1 MHIVE
6 IRRDG
11 ESLGAPMTQMRM
23 WLDARRIEPA
33 TFGMSLT
40 GGGTVF
46 RLTFQDRRHAAA
58 FARAF
63 GGTVLPQPRDRSAA
77 A

>member
-6 IRRDG
+6 IPRDG
-11 ESLGAPMTQMRM
+11 EGLAGPMTQMRM

-40 GGGTVF
+40 PGGTIF
-46 RLTFQDRRHAAA
+46 RLAFRDGRHAAA

-63 GGTVLPQPRDRSAA
+63 SGIVLPQSGDHPVAA
-77 A
+77 

>member
-6 IRRDG
+6 IPRDG
-11 ESLGAPMTQMRM
+11 EGLASPMTQMRM

-33 TFGMSLT
+33 TFGMSLIA
-40 GGGTVF
+40 GGTIF
-46 RLTFQDRRHAAA
+46 RLAFRDRRDAAA

-63 GGTVLPQPRDRSAA
+63 SGIVLPQPGDRPVAA
-77 A
+77 

>member
-6 IRRDG
+6 IPRDG
-11 ESLGAPMTQMRM
+11 EGLAAPMSQMRM

-40 GGGTVF
+40 AGSTIF
-46 RLTFQDRRHAAA
+46 RLTFRDRRHAAA

-63 GGTVLPQPRDRSAA
+63 SGIVLPQPGDRSAA

>member
-6 IRRDG
+6 IPRDG
-11 ESLGAPMTQMRM
+11 EGLASPMTQMRM

-33 TFGMSLT
+33 TFGMSLIA
-40 GGGTVF
+40 GGTIF
-46 RLTFQDRRHAAA
+46 RLAFRDRRDAAA

-63 GGTVLPQPRDRSAA
+63 SGTVLSEPGDHPVAA
-77 A
+77 

>member
-6 IRRDG
+6 IPRDG
-11 ESLGAPMTQMRM
+11 EGLAGPMTQMRM

-33 TFGMSLT
+33 TFGMSLIA
-40 GGGTVF
+40 GGTIF
-46 RLTFQDRRHAAA
+46 RLAFRDRRDAAA

-63 GGTVLPQPRDRSAA
+63 SGIVLPQPGDRPVAA
-77 A
+77 

>member
-6 IRRDG
+6 IRRGG
-11 ESLGAPMTQMRM
+11 EGLAAPMTQMRM

-40 GGGTVF
+40 AGSTIF
-46 RLTFQDRRHAAA
+46 RLTFRDRRHAVA

-63 GGTVLPQPRDRSAA
+63 SGTVLPEPGDRPVAA
-77 A
+77 

>member
-6 IRRDG
+6 IPREG
-11 ESLGAPMTQMRM
+11 EGLAAPMTQMRM

-40 GGGTVF
+40 AGGTIF
-46 RLTFQDRRHAAA
+46 RLAFRDRRHAAA
-58 FARAF
+58 FARTF
-63 GGTVLPQPRDRSAA
+63 SGTVLPQPRDRSAA